1 MRHAKH
7 NYNSASA
14 GGYAHARENVAEQAA
29 EINSR
34 NLLIAQLRAG
44 QHSLGEDRFW
54 SVVGE
59 LRAQG
64 CKL

>member
-1 MRHAKH
+1 MKHAKH

-14 GGYAHARENVAEQAA
+14 GGCEHTRENVAEQAA

-44 QHSLGEDRFW
+44 QHSLGADRFW
-54 SVVGE
+54 GVVRG
-59 LRAQG
+59 LREQG